1 METKNSI
8 AEIITLVIFGI
19 ILISYIIWQ
28 HQYEIKS
35 RVVVYDCSIAEIS
48 PDFPVSVKEEC
59 RKAKNDRR
67 TNQTSK

>member
-8 AEIITLVIFGI
+8 TEIIALVIFGI
-19 ILISYIIWQ
+19 ILIAYIIWQ
-28 HQYEIKS
+28 HQYEVKS

-48 PDFPVSVKEEC
+48 PDYPVSVKEEC

-67 TNQTSK
+67 ANQASK

>member
-35 RVVVYDCSIAEIS
+35 SVVVYDCSIAEIS